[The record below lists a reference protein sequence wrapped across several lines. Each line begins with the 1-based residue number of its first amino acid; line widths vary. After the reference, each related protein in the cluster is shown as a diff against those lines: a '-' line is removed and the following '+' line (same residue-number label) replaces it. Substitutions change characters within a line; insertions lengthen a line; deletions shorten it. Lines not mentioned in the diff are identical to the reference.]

1 MTATEPRASDVA
13 GLREAII
20 ATGKVRLSSDEVW
33 SLWCRAVPRLAGV
46 VVQRQVLNRT
56 LTLLADAR
64 VIDLPT
70 SRQSGMTALDLPRYV
85 TVPAARRAD
94 RTQPWKS
101 YPWLRRL
108 GWISSLGHVAD
119 DVFHDLVAIN
129 AWLAGAGERSV
140 PIVPVRYR
148 SADIFDREKRLDELA
163 RTRLFGPDRLSL
175 DLLSCRRIAPPLA
188 ATVVG
193 TGADILV
200 VENSD
205 TYWVVLEA
213 LRGIKGHGIGIVAW
227 GSGRSFPSQVASLG
241 FDVAGRGPV
250 RGTVWYWGDFDPAG
264 IDLAVAASR
273 ATDAIA
279 VVPAVGLWAAMADV
293 DVQGAG
299 EHDWERVNDAEW
311 LGDELSQRL
320 QHIRAARGRI
330 AQERV
335 PVELVATWATQ
346 LACT

>member
-1 MTATEPRASDVA
+1 MTATEPRASDVT

-46 VVQRQVLNRT
+46 VEQRQVLNRT
-56 LTLLADAR
+56 LALLANAR
-64 VIDLPT
+64 VIDLPA
-70 SRQSGMTALDLPRYV
+70 SQQSQMTPLDLPRYV
-85 TVPAARRAD
+85 TVPAARRGD
-94 RTQPWKS
+94 RAQAWKS

-108 GWISSLGHVAD
+108 GWISSLSHVAD
-119 DVFHDLVAIN
+119 DVFDDLVAIN
-129 AWLAGAGERSV
+129 AWLVGVNERPI
-140 PIVPVRYR
+140 PIVPIRYR
-148 SADIFDREKRLDELA
+148 SAEIFDREKRLDELA
-163 RTRLFGPDRLSL
+163 KTRLFGPDRLSL
-175 DLLSCRRIAPPLA
+175 DQLSCRRIAPPLA
-188 ATVVG
+188 AAVVG
-193 TGADILV
+193 VGDDVLV

-205 TYWVVLEA
+205 TYWVVLEV
-213 LRGIKGHGIGIVAW
+213 LRGVEGHGIGTVAW

-250 RGTVWYWGDFDPAG
+250 RGTVWYWGDFDPPG
-264 IDLAVAASR
+264 IDIAIAASR
-273 ATDAIA
+273 ATNAIA

-311 LGDELSQRL
+311 LGVELSQRL
-320 QHIRAARGRI
+320 RHVRAARGRI

-335 PVELVATWATQ
+335 PVELVATWATH
-346 LACT
+346 LAYT